1 MKQWKIFCARFLT
14 ITPREQYLIIGSG
27 IMVIFF
33 SFYNLYL
40 DNALTQVDSVE
51 QKVKQTRSSNVAA
64 LKTIEV
70 LEEALKTDP
79 NASVEKQITRKQRK
93 LESLDQRLLT
103 LTTDLINPTQMRAA
117 LIDLLALQKGVSL
130 VSLEVLPAQPLTTK
144 TPQANTSQ
152 DEQGSQSNTPL
163 ALSSKETTTNSDVAG
178 MVLYKHGMRL
188 TLSGGYFQLRD
199 YLAQV
204 ETLDWTFFWQ
214 SFDYQLMEYPKSQ
227 LVIEIYS
234 LSTNKEFIGV

>member
-1 MKQWKIFCARFLT
+1 MSQWKVFCDRFLN

-27 IMVIFF
+27 IMLIFF

-51 QKVKQTRSSNVAA
+51 QKVKQIRSTNLAA
-64 LKTIEV
+64 LKTIDV
-70 LEEALKTDP
+70 LEEALETDP

-93 LESLDQRLLT
+93 LATIDQRLLT
-103 LTTDLINPTQMRAA
+103 LTTELINPTQMRAA

-144 TPQANTSQ
+144 TSQGEQNSQSSANTPTT
-152 DEQGSQSNTPL
+152 NTPTTKV
-163 ALSSKETTTNSDVAG
+163 SKNNEVAG
-178 MVLYKHGMRL
+178 MVLYKHSMRL